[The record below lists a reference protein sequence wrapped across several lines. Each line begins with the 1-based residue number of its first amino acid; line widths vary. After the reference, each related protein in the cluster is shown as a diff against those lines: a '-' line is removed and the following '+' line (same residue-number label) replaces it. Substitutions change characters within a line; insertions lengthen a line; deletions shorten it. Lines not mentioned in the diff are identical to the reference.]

1 MTLAEPPSP
10 ATAVPDR
17 VGRYEILL
25 PIGTGGM
32 ATVYLARVPVV
43 DDLYRDVALKLM
55 HPHLRT
61 EDGVWATQLVDE
73 AKLAASIR
81 HPNVVPVLEVGEDVH
96 GVFLV
101 MEYVEG
107 DTLSGIIRAAR
118 AAKSRVPPSIV
129 VRILSDALLG
139 LHAAHELRSPAGEP
153 LNLVH
158 RDFSPQNLL
167 VGTDGIARLTD
178 FGIAKVATQVNVT
191 VSGVVK
197 GKVGYMAPEQA
208 FGRPLDRRCDVWAAG
223 VVAWELLALRR
234 LYPDHEQAATLL
246 RLVSQAPEHI
256 RQVRPDVPRG
266 IDDAI
271 TSALTIDVKDRC
283 PSALELRRRLVE
295 AWGELGPVAEP
306 SEVGE
311 YVRGLVGAKI
321 EKRGQ
326 QVASVLALRDKITR
340 VSVLAIEEAKGG
352 FDSGSQRTATALA
365 TPNASLEPVEPS
377 PAETNTEQSS
387 SWSQPRPRVWRRSW
401 LGVGLVVSGVVT
413 ATVFGW
419 LRLSRPPEPV
429 VAQQPSAPAV
439 SPESPA
445 VSSSAAEAPASAFAA
460 ATDSRSVRLRAS
472 TPMSA
477 VRIGRRDVVLA
488 VPTREVEIQ
497 LTDAERSSS
506 VDLTVTAQDGRRV
519 STKIGVGQSEVDVS
533 FPSAAR
539 VPAAKAS
546 GKKPPGLAPT
556 PYGP

>member
-1 MTLAEPPSP
+1 MPLAEPPSQ
-10 ATAVPDR
+10 ATTVPDR

-191 VSGVVK
+191 VSGIVK

-246 RLVSQAPEHI
+246 RLVSQAPERI
-256 RQVRPDVPRG
+256 RQVRPDVPRE
-266 IDDAI
+266 IDDVIA
-271 TSALTIDVKDRC
+271 SALTIDVKDRC

-311 YVRGLVGAKI
+311 YVRGLMGAKI
-321 EKRGQ
+321 EKRRQ

-352 FDSGSQRTATALA
+352 FDSGSQRTATAVG
-365 TPNASLEPVEPS
+365 PNASLEPVEPS

-401 LGVGLVVSGVVT
+401 LGVGLVVAGVVT

-419 LRLSRPPEPV
+419 MRLSRPPDPV
-429 VAQQPSAPAV
+429 LAQPSAPAA
-439 SPESPA
+439 SHRSPA
-445 VSSSAAEAPASAFAA
+445 VAPGTAEAPASASA
-460 ATDSRSVRLRAS
+460 ATIENRSVRLRAS

-477 VRIGRRDVVLA
+477 VRIGRRDVILA
-488 VPTREVEIQ
+488 APTREVEIQ
-497 LTDAERSSS
+497 LTDAEQRTS

-533 FPSAAR
+533 FPSAVR

>member
-1 MTLAEPPSP
+1 MTLAEPPSQ
-10 ATAVPDR
+10 ANSVPDR

-81 HPNVVPVLEVGEDVH
+81 HPNVVPVLEVGEDAH

-191 VSGVVK
+191 VSGIVK

-246 RLVSQAPEHI
+246 RLVSQAPERI
-256 RQVRPDVPRG
+256 RQVRPDVPREV
-266 IDDAI
+266 DDVIA
-271 TSALTIDVKDRC
+271 SALTIDVKDRC

-311 YVRGLVGAKI
+311 YVRGLMGAKI
-321 EKRGQ
+321 EKRRQ

-352 FDSGSQRTATALA
+352 FDSGSQRAAVALG
-365 TPNASLEPVEPS
+365 TPDVSLEPAEPDPVES
-377 PAETNTEQSS
+377 NTEQSS
-387 SWSQPRPRVWRRSW
+387 SWSQPRPPMWRRSW
-401 LGVGLVVSGVVT
+401 LGAGLVVAGVVT
-413 ATVFGW
+413 AAVFGW
-419 LRLSRPPEPV
+419 LRLSRPLDPV
-429 VAQQPSAPAV
+429 VAQQPSASA
-439 SPESPA
+439 SQESPA
-445 VSSSAAEAPASAFAA
+445 VPPSAAEAPASASA
-460 ATDSRSVRLRAS
+460 ATVENRAVLLRAS

-488 VPTREVEIQ
+488 APTREVEIQ
-497 LTDAERSSS
+497 LTDAEQSTS

-519 STKIGVGQSEVDVS
+519 STKIGVGQSEVELS

>member
-1 MTLAEPPSP
+1 MTLAETPSS
-10 ATAVPDR
+10 ATSVPER

-61 EDGVWATQLVDE
+61 EDGVWASQLVDE

-81 HPNVVPVLEVGEDVH
+81 HPNVVPVLEVGEDTH

-118 AAKSRVPPSIV
+118 AAKSRVPPSVV

-191 VSGVVK
+191 VSGIVK

-208 FGRPLDRRCDVWAAG
+208 FGRALDRRCDVWAAG

-256 RQVRPDVPRG
+256 RQVRPDVPRE
-266 IDDAI
+266 IDDVIA
-271 TSALTIDVKDRC
+271 SALTIDVKDRC

-321 EKRGQ
+321 EKRRQ

-340 VSVLAIEEAKGG
+340 VSVLAIEETKGG
-352 FDSGSQRTATALA
+352 FDSGSQRTATAVG
-365 TPNASLEPVEPS
+365 PNAALEPVELS

-387 SWSQPRPRVWRRSW
+387 SWSQPRPRVWRRPW
-401 LGVGLVVSGVVT
+401 LGVGLLVAGVVT
-413 ATVFGW
+413 ATVVGW
-419 LRLSRPPEPV
+419 MRLSRPSDPV
-429 VAQQPSAPAV
+429 VAQQPPAPTA
-439 SPESPA
+439 SHPSPA
-445 VSSSAAEAPASAFAA
+445 VRSSAAEAPTSPSA
-460 ATDSRSVRLRAS
+460 ATAESRSVRLRAS

-488 VPTREVEIQ
+488 VPTRELEIQ

-519 STKIGVGQSEVDVS
+519 STKIGVGQSEVDVY

-539 VPAAKAS
+539 VPAVKAS
-546 GKKPPGLAPT
+546 AKKPPGLAPT